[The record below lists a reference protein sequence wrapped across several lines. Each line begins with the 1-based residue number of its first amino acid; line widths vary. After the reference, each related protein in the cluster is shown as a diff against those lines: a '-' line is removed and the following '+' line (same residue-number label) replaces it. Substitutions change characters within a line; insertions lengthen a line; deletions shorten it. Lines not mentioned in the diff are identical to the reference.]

1 MDLNAL
7 RYFAVT
13 AQFGSITKAAAHLN
27 VAQPAVS
34 RQIRKLEQD
43 LGVSLLTRT
52 AQGVTLTGEGDH
64 LLARTGPILQ
74 VLNQT
79 RDEVRNW
86 GKDPAGPVSVALMPA
101 VAPVVA
107 PLLAERVRI
116 AFPKVRLSLSEGL
129 GAVIRDGVLTGQFD
143 LGLYHVDREVPS
155 LAVEHLLDEPMF
167 LIGPGGADA
176 PVELRLEDLPGYP
189 LLLPEPPNPL
199 RRMID
204 ALTEDRGLN
213 LDIRETVNS
222 TAMIK
227 TMVAAGLGY
236 TVQSYSFFHD
246 DRDRGGRQ
254 FQVSRI
260 VGMTRNWSLARLAD
274 RPAVGAVSA
283 VARTIEEIAAEWART
298 RRWAPTPD

>member
-1 MDLNAL
+1 M
-7 RYFAVT
+7 
-13 AQFGSITKAAAHLN
+13 
-27 VAQPAVS
+27 
-34 RQIRKLEQD
+34 
-43 LGVSLLTRT
+43 
-52 AQGVTLTGEGDH
+52 
-64 LLARTGPILQ
+64 
-74 VLNQT
+74 
-79 RDEVRNW
+79 
-86 GKDPAGPVSVALMPA
+86 
-101 VAPVVA
+101 
-107 PLLAERVRI
+107 
-116 AFPKVRLSLSEGL
+116 
-129 GAVIRDGVLTGQFD
+129 
-143 LGLYHVDREVPS
+143 
-155 LAVEHLLDEPMF
+155 
-167 LIGPGGADA
+167 
-176 PVELRLEDLPGYP
+176 
-189 LLLPEPPNPL
+189 
-199 RRMID
+199 
-204 ALTEDRGLN
+204 N